1 MEENYPSESNKKMK
15 ICENE
20 DKKIHKI
27 SLNEIKEYIKTFVNT
42 NKTIDFISEEPKEF
56 LFQLFKLNI
65 GYPL

>member
-27 SLNEIKEYIKTFVNT
+27 SLNEIKEYIKKIINID
-42 NKTIDFISEEPKEF
+42 KKKDFISEEPKEF